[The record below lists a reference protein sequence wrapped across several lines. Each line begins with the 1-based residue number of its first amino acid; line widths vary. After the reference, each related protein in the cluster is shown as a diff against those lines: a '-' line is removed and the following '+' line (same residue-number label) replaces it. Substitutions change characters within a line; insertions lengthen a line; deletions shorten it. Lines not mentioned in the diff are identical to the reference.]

1 MATSELDFPT
11 HYNTLK
17 VAKNAPPEII
27 KAAYKTLTQKHHPD
41 KNPGDKNAA
50 RNMQLINEAYEVLS
64 DPVRRAQHDAWIEAE
79 QERRMRAHF
88 AKLHAQQ
95 AHAQPE
101 PSQDP
106 QPPSRP
112 PRPKKLLSRLQKAL
126 FLLVGVAYGLRA
138 IGVFDVNQSPPTQQP
153 IPPAPST
160 TASPPSLATSTRP
173 PAATPGIQNVK
184 PRLCVPMPA
193 NPQGTPWPTAA
204 GYVKGERILAANGLS
219 MLTIDNIKSSTSI
232 YVKLKQLGSGIT
244 VRHVYVPAGRTFTLY
259 KLEPGHYRVTYKDV
273 RGGCNFKTE
282 VFKLVEDRSYSEP
295 AYSNLAIRILD
306 EPDEKR
312 RNDGVIEGEF

>member
-1 MATSELDFPT
+1 MAASELDFPT

-17 VAKNAPPEII
+17 VAKNAPPEVI

-88 AKLHAQQ
+88 AKMHAQQ
-95 AHAQPE
+95 SHAQP
-101 PSQDP
+101 DP
-106 QPPSRP
+106 PPNPRPP
-112 PRPKKLLSRLQKAL
+112 PRPKKPLSRLQKAL
-126 FLLVGVAYGLRA
+126 LLLVCVAFGLRA
-138 IGVFDVNQSPPTQQP
+138 ISVFDVKQSPAATPQP
-153 IPPAPST
+153 ITPAPST
-160 TASPPSLATSTRP
+160 TASSPPLATSTRP
-173 PAATPGIQNVK
+173 PAATPGTQNVK

-193 NPQGTPWPTAA
+193 DPQGTPWPTAA
-204 GYVKGERILAANGLS
+204 GYVKGEQILAANGLS

-232 YVKLKQLGSGIT
+232 YVKLKQLGNGIT

-282 VFKLVEDRSYSEP
+282 VFKLAEDKSYSEP

-306 EPDEKR
+306 EPDEIR
-312 RNDGVIEGEF
+312 RNDRVVEGEF